1 MGVFRITI
9 KRAGD
14 LKLTIP
20 SLDMIKMD
28 LIIIEHIIREELKME
43 NTERTE
49 DIKMKNDTKIKDPH
63 MKWSIWEILLSNKS
77 SIRNGKRQSQALRHI
92 SMRL

>member
-1 MGVFRITI
+1 MGVFKITI

-43 NTERTE
+43 NTGRTE
-49 DIKMKNDTKIKDPH
+49 DIKMKNDTKVKDPH

>member
-43 NTERTE
+43 NTGRTE
-49 DIKMKNDTKIKDPH
+49 DIKMKNDTKVKDPH